1 MHKEGIQLI
10 IEHIRSREE
19 ERGEL
24 GEGELTIFKRRI
36 RDGLSAK
43 ETFKQNRQGTTSFGA
58 TREEHCRQRGK
69 HKSPK
74 GDA

>member
-1 MHKEGIQLI
+1 MGVHTGLSN
-10 IEHIRSREE
+10 HLRREE
-19 ERGEL
+19 GREEL

-43 ETFKQNRQGTTSFGA
+43 ETFNQNRQGTASFGA
-58 TREEHCRQRGK
+58 TREEYSRQRGK

-74 GDA
+74 GDV